1 MTFISYFHILIQ
13 NTFRILIGY
22 NMNHPNQLNLFET
35 FYNISY
41 IPSDDISDFLR
52 KLQSMMY
59 TNKRNIIHNN
69 TDHKKKDFN
78 NDNT

>member
-1 MTFISYFHILIQ
+1 
-13 NTFRILIGY
+13 
-22 NMNHPNQLNLFET
+22 MNHPNQLNLFET